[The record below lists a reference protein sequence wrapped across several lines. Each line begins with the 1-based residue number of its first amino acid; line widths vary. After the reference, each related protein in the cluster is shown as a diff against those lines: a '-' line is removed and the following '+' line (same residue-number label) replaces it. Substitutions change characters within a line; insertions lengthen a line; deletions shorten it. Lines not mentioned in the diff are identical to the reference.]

1 MEQNDKDTLEAEKQQ
16 MNGQTEEAPQET
28 TTPEEP
34 ANTSENNS
42 DTHEQEKSEDNAEK
56 NEEETIVSNG
66 DEEENA
72 NEEKDE
78 EEDELGDGF
87 QPSVEMSI
95 RLFEK
100 DKGDINRPISRQCNL
115 TSQKQSDHHQ
125 IKRQSLFHHP
135 SCCFHNFG

>member
-1 MEQNDKDTLEAEKQQ
+1 MEPNDKDTLEAEKQQ
-16 MNGQTEEAPQET
+16 MNGQTAEALQEM
-28 TTPEEP
+28 TTPKEP

-42 DTHEQEKSEDNAEK
+42 DTNEQEN

-66 DEEENA
+66 DEEENT
-72 NEEKDE
+72 NEEIEKDE

-100 DKGDINRPISRQCNL
+100 DKGEITRPNSMYN
-115 TSQKQSDHHQ
+115 TVSYKK
-125 IKRQSLFHHP
+125 IKRGNTKQRIDEFEFILDV
-135 SCCFHNFG
+135 

>member
-16 MNGQTEEAPQET
+16 MNGQTEEAPQEM
-28 TTPEEP
+28 TTPEDP
-34 ANTSENNS
+34 ANTSENNT
-42 DTHEQEKSEDNAEK
+42 DTNEQEKSEDNAEK

-66 DEEENA
+66 DEEENT

-100 DKGDINRPISRQCNL
+100 DKGEINRPISRYN
-115 TSQKQSDHHQ
+115 TVSYRK
-125 IKRQSLFHHP
+125 IKRGSTKQRIDEFESILDV
-135 SCCFHNFG
+135 